1 MGFLDRFKKNDKPE
15 EKYLTF
21 DHEPFKLAIMQVL
34 MYDLELLGDKY
45 TGGDDYFARYK
56 DAAEVSE
63 EESLKRLGPYIE
75 RARRFFREF
84 PVPCSL
90 AERVTRLYM
99 GEENEIYYQINPQWE
114 DFDEYFEDGKDF
126 DITDVSQRELRQFP
140 NLKSVFFNM
149 YHNPP
154 EELVRKLESWGI
166 EVTAAD

>member
-1 MGFLDRFKKNDKPE
+1 MGLLDRFKKKEKPE
-15 EKYLTF
+15 DDFLIF
-21 DHEPFKLAIMQVL
+21 DHDPFKLAVMQQL

-56 DAAEVSE
+56 DAAEASE
-63 EESLKRLGPYIE
+63 EESIKRLKPYIE
-75 RARRFFREF
+75 AGMRFFREY
-84 PVPCSL
+84 PVPRSL
-90 AERVTRLYM
+90 AEKVTRLYM

-126 DITDVSQRELRQFP
+126 DVTGISERELRQFP
-140 NLKSVFFNM
+140 NLKSIFFNM